1 MIQFETSTQISQP
14 RGRVFE
20 FLTDLDNLPKWQS
33 GVVQSRRLSQGQV
46 RTGFQFEETA
56 KVGPWRLHTVCTV
69 TDIKPN
75 ERFAFEAK
83 SDGPLDYDGR
93 FELQPVAG
101 GTRVTLSGNAR
112 LKGLWRLLQPLLAA
126 DLRRETRSEL
136 MTLKQLL
143 EAEVSADQQASLS
156 RA

>member
-14 RGRVFE
+14 RGIVFE

-33 GVVQSRRLSQGQV
+33 GVVQSRRLSQGLV
-46 RTGFQFEETA
+46 RPGFQFEETA

-101 GTRVTLSGNAR
+101 GTRVTLSGDAR

-126 DLRRETRSEL
+126 DLRKETRSEL
-136 MTLKQLL
+136 ATIKQLL
-143 EAEVSADQQASLS
+143 EAEVSVDQQASPS